1 MINGQELIKN
11 LEAGKLKIGALI
23 IEYNENKKLI
33 NSFII
38 TKFRDYKFFDVW
50 VLISTS
56 KNEMN
61 LTGVF
66 VEYFQFLNSFQ
77 YKVIGK

>member
-1 MINGQELIKN
+1 MINGQKLTKILK
-11 LEAGKLKIGALI
+11 AGKLKIGALI
-23 IEYNENKKLI
+23 MEYNLNKKLV
-33 NSFII
+33 NGFII
-38 TKFRDYKFFDVW
+38 TKFRDDEFFDAW

>member
-38 TKFRDYKFFDVW
+38 TKFRDYEFFDVW

>member
-38 TKFRDYKFFDVW
+38 TKFRDDEFFDAW

-66 VEYFQFLNSFQ
+66 VEYFQFLDTFQ
-77 YKVIGK
+77 YKVISK

>member
-11 LEAGKLKIGALI
+11 LEAGKLKIDALI